1 MGCLNTYVFWITNS
15 YPELA
20 NPTEQDL
27 HLPLS
32 LHMQRPA
39 PPPRLSRRHRAETLH
54 PLRHVGPPP
63 LLVELHNGL
72 GWLGQRAR
80 LPPAAV
86 RDPHRTSLPPFLPPH
101 RGAEKNAGAVD
112 AVRVGVLLARDH
124 HGPVLRGG
132 TTRRGVG
139 AAAGAGECVEGPGW
153 CRGGVV
159 GVEEGYACGVE
170 AVVGMG

>member
-1 MGCLNTYVFWITNS
+1 MGCLNTYVWISNP

-20 NPTEQDL
+20 DPAKQVL
-27 HLPLS
+27 HIPLS

-39 PPPRLSRRHRAETLH
+39 PPPHLPRRRRTETLL
-54 PLRHVGPPP
+54 PLRHVRHPP

-72 GWLGQRAR
+72 RRLGQRAR

-86 RDPHRTSLPPFLPPH
+86 RDPHRTGLPARLSAH
-101 RGAEKNAGAVD
+101 RGAEEKAGVVD
-112 AVRVGVLLARDH
+112 AICMGVLLAHTH

-132 TTRRGVG
+132 ATRRGVG
-139 AAAGAGECVEGPGW
+139 AAAGAGERVEGPGW

-170 AVVGMG
+170 AVVGVG